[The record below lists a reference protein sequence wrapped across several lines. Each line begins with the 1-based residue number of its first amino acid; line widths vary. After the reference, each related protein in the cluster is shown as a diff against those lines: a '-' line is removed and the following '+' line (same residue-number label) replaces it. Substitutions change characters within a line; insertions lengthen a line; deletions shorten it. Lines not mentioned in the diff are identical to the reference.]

1 MIRLS
6 KYLSAC
12 GVASRRKADELI
24 QHGKVR
30 VNSKTVTAMG
40 FRVDPEEDKVTFEGK
55 PVMPPKKIRT
65 FMLNKPA
72 GVMTTVSDPHAEET
86 VMQFVD
92 HYEERLFPVGR
103 LDRDS
108 EGLLLF
114 TNDGE
119 LAHRLTHPRFH
130 LDKEYEV
137 VVEGGPDRDDI
148 DRLRQGVEIDGHKTS
163 RASIQFVEAANGR
176 RIYRMVIHEGRK
188 RQIRRMFEEVGAK
201 VVALRR
207 IRVGPVKMGH
217 LAVGSLREIKG
228 EELKALREA
237 VGLTEK
243 SEIFV

>member
-1 MIRLS
+1 MMRLS

-24 QHGKVR
+24 QEGKVR

-40 FRVDPEEDKVTFEGK
+40 FRVDPEEDKVTFQGQT
-55 PVMPPKKIRT
+55 VVPPKKIRIL
-65 FMLNKPA
+65 MLNKPP
-72 GVMTTVSDPHAEET
+72 GVMTTLSDPHADQT

-137 VVEGGPDRDDI
+137 VVEGSPRREDI
-148 DRLRQGVEIDGHKTS
+148 EQLRQGVEIDGHKTS
-163 RASIQFVEAANGR
+163 KSNIHFVDAVNGR
-176 RIYRMVIHEGRK
+176 QIYTMVIHEGRK
-188 RQIRRMFEEVGAK
+188 RQVRRMFEEVGAK

-217 LAVGSLREIKG
+217 LPIGSVREVKG
-228 EELKALREA
+228 EELKALRNA
-237 VGLTEK
+237 VGL
-243 SEIFV
+243 SEEPDLF